1 MELEVA
7 RLYSAIMTR
16 TRSLAILSSLV
27 SVALAATL
35 SVAPAAAR
43 TVDPV
48 GPTGLSS
55 AASGV
60 ISGRLFIQLP
70 GGGTTVAAN
79 AGVVR
84 LYSPASDFPAAQ
96 GVVTSS
102 GNFTIAGLPAGQ
114 YIAEFVS
121 TDTRA
126 LPVREW
132 FNNQRYRFDA
142 NLITLVEGAAF
153 PFGDV
158 VLEPRVFDVERIGGE
173 NRFDTAANVSER
185 AAIAGSDRN
194 IVIVNGLD
202 FPDALGAGPLAARL
216 GAPLLMVTRDSIP
229 DETRAELE
237 RLDPLTITIV
247 GGTGVV
253 STAVEQ
259 ALAPYVGGIANVA
272 RIAGENRYDTSRKV
286 VEVIQADTSIT
297 ELFIATGRG
306 FPDAL
311 AAVPAAG
318 SVSGAVLLVDGTRG
332 SLDIDTAIYIDGL
345 DVPVTIVGGTGV
357 VSAGIESQ
365 LSNRGVDVER
375 VAGSTRYA
383 TAIAIAVTYFP
394 SAEFAYL
401 ANGLGFADALAI
413 GPVAAAFGAP
423 VYLTQSECLTDAVY
437 DDLVAGLFSGVTLV
451 GGAGVLSSRV
461 QSLQACSL

>member
-1 MELEVA
+1 M
-7 RLYSAIMTR
+7 
-16 TRSLAILSSLV
+16 
-27 SVALAATL
+27 TL

-43 TVDPV
+43 TVDAT
-48 GPTGLSS
+48 GPNDLSA
-55 AASGV
+55 AASGA
-60 ISGRLFIQLP
+60 ITGRVLIQLP
-70 GGGTTVAAN
+70 GGATTVAAN

-84 LYSPASDFPAAQ
+84 LYAAASTIPAAE
-96 GVVTSS
+96 GVLSSS
-102 GNFTIAGLPAGQ
+102 GFFTIAGLPAGQ
-114 YIAEFVS
+114 YAAEFVS

-132 FNNQRYRFDA
+132 FNNQRYRDDA
-142 NLITLVEGAAF
+142 NLITLIDGAAF

-158 VLEPRVFDVERIGGE
+158 VLEPRVFDVERIGGV

-185 AAIAGSDRN
+185 AAVAGADRD
-194 IVIVNGLD
+194 IVIVNGLN

-247 GGTGVV
+247 GGTGSV

-272 RIAGENRYDTSRKV
+272 RIAGGSRYETSRRV

-318 SVSGAVLLVDGTRG
+318 SVSGAVLLVDGTQG
-332 SLDIDTAIYIDGL
+332 SLDNDTAIYVDGL
-345 DVPVTIVGGTGV
+345 NVPVTIVGGAGV
-357 VSAGIESQ
+357 VSSGIESQ
-365 LSNRGVDVER
+365 LAGLGVDVQR

-394 SAEFAYL
+394 SAEYAYL
-401 ANGLGFADALAI
+401 ASGLGFADALAV
-413 GPVAAAFGAP
+413 GPIAAVFGAP
-423 VYLTQSECLTDAVY
+423 VYLTQSDCVTDAVY
-437 DDLVAGLFSGVTLV
+437 DDLLAGLFGGVTLI
-451 GGAGVLSSRV
+451 GGTGALSSRV
-461 QSLQACSL
+461 QSLEACSL